1 MPTAKKYESAAQRQA
16 AYRLR
21 CKELEVPVPAAP
33 GQKSWKAMLGR
44 ALSLVEQTSEQMQGY
59 YDARSEAWQDSN
71 RGEAFIETMESV
83 ADAAEALRE
92 IHESLPTVTRYASSL
107 RCVLEWR

>member
-1 MPTAKKYESAAQRQA
+1 MPTARKYESAAQRQA

-21 CKELEVPVPAAP
+21 CKERKDALGNPGPAAP
-33 GQKSWKAMLGR
+33 GHKSWKAMLGR
-44 ALSLVEQTSEQMQGY
+44 ALSLVEQTSDQMQGY
-59 YDARSEAWQDSN
+59 YDARSEAWKDSD

-92 IHESLPTVTRYASSL
+92 IP
-107 RCVLEWR
+107 